1 MTPATS
7 EFVFGIPM
15 LLVGTWT
22 GGIGFGLIRPPV
34 SRRWGAQVERQY
46 LLGSGPRLRRAGLT
60 LTIGGIFLV
69 LHAIWR
75 LVNPVG

>member
-7 EFVFGIPM
+7 ELAFGIPM

-34 SRRWGAQVERQY
+34 TWRGGAQVERKY
-46 LLGSGPRLRRAGLT
+46 LLRSGPRLRRSGLT
-60 LTIGGIFLV
+60 FTIGGIFLV

-75 LVNPVG
+75 LAMR